1 MEQINP
7 LGADAAPAAFTIAD
21 LRTEL
26 GLTLAKM
33 GQMVGLS
40 KSQMHDAERRNAAS
54 LRVAV
59 ALEQLAQGRINA
71 AALSED
77 VLLARH
83 GTTDSAELAAMSP
96 GKSVDS
102 FPLPGEAA

>member
-1 MEQINP
+1 MEQTTPSPNDDIER
-7 LGADAAPAAFTIAD
+7 GISIAD

-26 GLTLAKM
+26 GITLAEM

-40 KSQMHDAERRNAAS
+40 KSQMHDVERRNAAS

-59 ALEQLAQGRINA
+59 ALEQLAGGRIDA
-71 AALSED
+71 VALCAD

-83 GTTDSAELAAMSP
+83 GQTDTAEMAAMSP
-96 GKSVDS
+96 GKSVDN
-102 FPLPGEAA
+102 FPETGKAA